1 MEHERFSAALEGA
14 LVDDIIDDAV
24 IAQSERE
31 CATFWS
37 IRDDVAQVFN
47 DGDALLFDVS
57 LPITAMQ
64 SYVETVKRRLADT
77 ACMQCWT
84 FGHVGDGNLH
94 FAVQVPRGRAE
105 ELRESVER
113 CVYEPL
119 RDIKGSVSAEHG
131 IGLEKKFWLPIS
143 RSKEELALM
152 VMLKRAL
159 DPKNLLN
166 PGKVI
171 DVAGAEA

>member
-1 MEHERFSAALEGA
+1 
-14 LVDDIIDDAV
+14 
-24 IAQSERE
+24 
-31 CATFWS
+31 
-37 IRDDVAQVFN
+37 
-47 DGDALLFDVS
+47 
-57 LPITAMQ
+57 
-64 SYVETVKRRLADT
+64 
-77 ACMQCWT
+77 
-84 FGHVGDGNLH
+84 
-94 FAVQVPRGRAE
+94 
-105 ELRESVER
+105 
-113 CVYEPL
+113 VYEPL

-131 IGLEKKFWLPIS
+131 IGLEKKSWLPIS